1 MKKLAILIAFLS
13 VASVTKAQGDYEP
26 KMVILAPFATTIEPS
41 LKAETDKQTEELK
54 SSPMAT
60 GQLPADGG
68 KPGNIKLMTKST
80 LSFFKQVNFSK
91 TISLTA
97 QDYLIYKFYE
107 HFENCLILLG
117 SETSGGELADLQK
130 IAVKENTTY
139 VLNFPK
145 VSFYK
150 ENKQTVC
157 KIQVQLYD
165 VQSNQILFNNEYTGG
180 WNNPGFEFACETG
193 TIGCTINNALAP
205 AFQEVIRGVAS
216 TNKTIVRARELA
228 EQRAAYIEKSVYPKT
243 FDALLVK
250 DVVKD
255 STVNFNN
262 LYQNFYSPDRAKFVA
277 FFITTLDKKDAKP
290 LLAAKSDNNVKII
303 TSKNIKDPG
312 YLDQRPQTYAYV
324 VTGINYLG
332 KWYYKKSEATYFD
345 AGTAKAGKLEFLNNL
360 QGWDYFADN
369 SAEPSDGFWDGE
381 LFRKVQD
388 KRKDT
393 DWEKY
398 KKMWADEEKENRE
411 YVGQYELIAD
421 ELKAGKRE
429 AEKKFRQRLVNLILP
444 HYESMVK
451 SKSNHFAKLGA
462 NYQFLN
468 LIYPASDDVVLNP
481 FKVVDEKG
489 VARIRFFVL
498 IPKYNQLYEWT
509 LPKPYVLKKG
519 EYTDEPITNII
530 KAFTAWSFADETL
543 EDAAFW
549 KERILLK
556 DGGSYKYLK
565 LIR

>member
-13 VASVTKAQGDYEP
+13 IYSVTKAQGDYEP
-26 KMVILAPFATTIEPS
+26 KMVILAPFATTIDPN
-41 LKAETDKQTEELK
+41 LKAETDKQTEALK

-68 KPGNIKLMTKST
+68 KPENIKLMAKST
-80 LSFFKQVNFSK
+80 FSFFKRVSFSK

-165 VQSNQILFNNEYTGG
+165 VQSNQILFNKEYTGG

-303 TSKNIKDPG
+303 TSKNIKYSG
-312 YLDQRPQTYAYV
+312 YLDQRPQTYAYI

-345 AGTAKAGKLEFLNNL
+345 ADDAKAGKLEFLNNL

-388 KRKDT
+388 KRKDP

-398 KKMWADEEKENRE
+398 KKMWADDEKENRE

-429 AEKKFRQRLVNLILP
+429 AEKKFRQRLVDLILP
-444 HYESMVK
+444 HYENMVK
-451 SKSNHFAKLGA
+451 SKLNHFAKLGA

-468 LIYPASDDVVLNP
+468 LIYPASGDVVLNP
-481 FKVVDEKG
+481 FKVVDENG

-498 IPKYNQLYEWT
+498 IPKDNQLYEWT

-519 EYTDEPITNII
+519 EYTDEPITNTI
-530 KAFTAWSFADETL
+530 KAFTTWNFADETL
-543 EDAAFW
+543 EDDAFW
-549 KERILLK
+549 KEKILLK